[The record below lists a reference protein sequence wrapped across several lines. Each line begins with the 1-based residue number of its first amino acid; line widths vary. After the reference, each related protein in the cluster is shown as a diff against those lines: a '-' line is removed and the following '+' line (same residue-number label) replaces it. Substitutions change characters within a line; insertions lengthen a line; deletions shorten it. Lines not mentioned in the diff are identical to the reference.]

1 MVLEPGRLWIR
12 VIEQTEY
19 ALRTG
24 ALQSIPTDY
33 EFVEHNGISF
43 LVRTLSNLVRKDE
56 AKQDKNTAA
65 GKDFNPFLPYEED
78 LFVADIS
85 DTHLC
90 LLNKFNVVNYH
101 LLTITRAFEDQEN
114 WLTWRDFQA
123 MWVTLAEINGL
134 AFYNGGKIAGASQK
148 HKHLQLVPLPLAP
161 QGVKIPIESA
171 IASAQFTGS
180 IGTTPV
186 FPFVH
191 AIARLDPNWVA
202 SPDTAACVTLEFY
215 QNLLHAVGI
224 DTNGFKSNKQLG
236 AYNLLATRQWMLIVP
251 RSQESFES
259 ISVNSLGFAGSLF
272 VRNDEQMQ
280 ILKDYGPMTVLQQV
294 SVEGRAKPWLY
305 QADV

>member
-1 MVLEPGRLWIR
+1 MVLQPGKLWTR

-33 EFVEHNGISF
+33 EFIEQNGIDF

-56 AKQDKNTAA
+56 AKQSQSTTTA
-65 GKDFNPFLPYEED
+65 KDFNPFLPYEED

-90 LLNKFNVVNYH
+90 LLNKFNVVDRH
-101 LLTITRAFEDQEN
+101 LLMITRAFEDQEN
-114 WLTWRDFQA
+114 WLNWRDFQA
-123 MWVTLAEINGL
+123 MYVTLAEIDGL
-134 AFYNGGKIAGASQK
+134 AFYNGGKLAGASQK
-148 HKHLQLVPLPLAP
+148 HKHLQLVPLPLSP
-161 QGVKIPIESA
+161 QGVKLPIENA
-171 IASAQFTGS
+171 IAAAQFTGS
-180 IGTTPV
+180 IGTSPL

-191 AIARLDPNWVA
+191 AIAQLDPNWVTL
-202 SPDTAACVTLEFY
+202 DTAATATLECY
-215 QNLLHAVGI
+215 QSLLHAVGI
-224 DTNGFKSNKQLG
+224 ETNDFKSDKQSG

-251 RSQESFES
+251 RLQESFAS

-280 ILKDYGPMTVLQQV
+280 ILKSYGPMTILQQV
-294 SVEGRAKPWLY
+294 TSG
-305 QADV
+305 